1 MIENLE
7 QENVRLRLE
16 VEMLTLARQT
26 LTSEFRTVYDENKR
40 LKQVIDADSKYVCE
54 NKPMC
59 NMKG

>member
-7 QENVRLRLE
+7 QENERLRLE

-26 LTSEFRTVYDENKR
+26 LTSEFRSVHDENKQ

-59 NMKG
+59 KMKG